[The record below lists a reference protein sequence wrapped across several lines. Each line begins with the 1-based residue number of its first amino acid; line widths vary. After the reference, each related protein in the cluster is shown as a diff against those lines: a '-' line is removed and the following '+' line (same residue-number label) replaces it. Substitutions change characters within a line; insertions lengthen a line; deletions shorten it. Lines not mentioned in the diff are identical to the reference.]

1 MIGSLLLDRR
11 LHEVPA
17 LRPEAVD
24 VPRLGQLCPSA
35 PGSRIPGQT
44 INTIKFMILMVM
56 STTTIPVKPETLARL
71 RAYKLGGSTY
81 DDVLNDLMDDRPP
94 AGFIREHLRR
104 LKEEEFSDWK
114 DVRKRLRL

>member
-1 MIGSLLLDRR
+1 
-11 LHEVPA
+11 
-17 LRPEAVD
+17 
-24 VPRLGQLCPSA
+24 
-35 PGSRIPGQT
+35 
-44 INTIKFMILMVM
+44 MILMVM

-94 AGFIREHLRR
+94 EGFIREHLRR
-104 LKEEEFSDWK
+104 LKEETFSDWK